1 MLRFLRTQPGSR
13 FVQARRSE
21 ELDGRGTKSLGG
33 KSKRVVLPFFIA
45 DDSHFLDV
53 LTLLHHEAHVAP
65 VSAPLPAFEGFK
77 NDEGADLPFP
87 LDGYFGNL
95 EDPIMISLLEH
106 SPNFYL
112 QQFPHSIDYFYRHG
126 RALLLIPN

>member
-1 MLRFLRTQPGSR
+1 MDFGATCRLLRAQPRSR

-21 ELDGRGTKSLGG
+21 ELDDRGAKSLGG

-65 VSAPLPAFEGFK
+65 VAAALPAFERFK
-77 NDEGADLPFP
+77 NYESADLSLS
-87 LDGYFGNL
+87 LDGFFGNL
-95 EDPIMISLLEH
+95 DDPIIITAYLL
-106 SPNFYL
+106 SP
-112 QQFPHSIDYFYRHG
+112 PG
-126 RALLLIPN
+126 RAAATPRTEVNS